1 MDEALTSL
9 SVGAKAK
16 ITMSA
21 AYGYGTRL
29 TCAYGVPVCA
39 YGVPVCQLPC
49 CVCVAVPASVLDAL
63 TS

>member
-29 TCAYGVPVCA
+29 TCAYGVPVC
-39 YGVPVCQLPC
+39 QLPC